1 MILKNP
7 TSDALEHSNRLL
19 ETIIADIKK
28 NQGLIP
34 FADYMNLALYAP
46 GLGYYVSGAQKFNVG
61 GDFTTAPEISSLFSE
76 CLAKQCQ
83 QILPLI
89 ATKADIL
96 EFGAGTGCM
105 AADILQYL
113 DKEKTLPENYYILEL
128 SPELKKRQEQSINN
142 RCPHLVSKV
151 HWLNSLPDEFS
162 GIILANEVLDAM
174 PVERFQIKES
184 NLYTMMVTEK
194 YGILSE
200 TFSATKT
207 LKILELFHSRSWPDL
222 YTSEINLN
230 IHPWINSL
238 SQCLKQGVVLLID
251 YGFSAQEYYHP
262 QRTMGTLMCHYQHHA
277 HHDPFYYP
285 GLQDITAHVDFS
297 AIYQAVMSVGFDIL
311 GYTSQASF
319 LLGCGLIDLLPA
331 KDLKT
336 EKEKAK
342 QNHAINLLTSPTEMG
357 ELFKVMMLGKN
368 IEAACIGFQFS
379 DRQHTL
385 IL

>member
-1 MILKNP
+1 MLKHPNP
-7 TSDALEHSNRLL
+7 NALEHSNRLL
-19 ETIIADIKK
+19 AAIMTDIKR
-28 NQGLIP
+28 NHGLIS

-89 ATKADIL
+89 TPKAKIL
-96 EFGAGTGCM
+96 EFGAGTGRM

-113 DKEKTLPENYYILEL
+113 DKKKMLPEHYYILEL
-128 SPELKKRQEQSINN
+128 SPELKKRQKQTMTD
-142 RCPHLVSKV
+142 RCPHLLPKT
-151 HWLNSLPDEFS
+151 HWLNSVPDEFS

-174 PVERFQIKES
+174 PVERFQIKE
-184 NLYTMMVTEK
+184 NNIDTVMVAEK
-194 YGILSE
+194 EGVLSE
-200 TFSATKT
+200 TLSTAKEPE
-207 LKILELFHSRSWPDL
+207 ILELFHSKSWPDL

-230 IHPWINSL
+230 IYPWIKSL
-238 SQCLKQGVVLLID
+238 SKCLKQGVVLLID

-262 QRTMGTLMCHYQHHA
+262 QRTTGTLMCHYQHHA
-277 HHDPFYYP
+277 HHDPFRYP
-285 GLQDITAHVDFS
+285 GLQDITAHVNFS
-297 AIYQAVMSVGFDIL
+297 AVHQAAKLSGLDIL

-319 LLGCGLIDLLPA
+319 LLGCGLIDLLSEKNLA
-331 KDLKT
+331 T
-336 EKEKAK
+336 EKEKTQ
-342 QNHAINLLTSPTEMG
+342 QNHAINLLTSPAEMG
-357 ELFKVMMLGKN
+357 ELFKVIMLGKN
-368 IEAACIGFQFS
+368 IETACIGFEFS